1 MFPFISTQR
10 RACWPFFDS
19 APKLQVSSS
28 VQTEVLQSSEKS
40 LTMTLTVS
48 FPNIAAAIINA
59 VLLNFAGA
67 LSALLPS
74 VYISASPKG
83 FQRLGSVDRCLDA
96 LRKDQLPLLESCALV
111 QTMKHPDSN
120 VLVLIRLACFFSD
133 VWVVVIEICVYI
145 YTYVYY
151 IYNTNCRCF
160 LFVDVSW
167 FAWYHYISH
176 LIMIFYFDMFY
187 AIKPLNNLNP
197 LAHVFLRYSWAAF
210 NGVYCKNLSTFDGK
224 STVWAMV
231 AVDA

>member
-10 RACWPFFDS
+10 RACWPCFDS
-19 APKLQVSSS
+19 TPKLQVSSS

-59 VLLNFAGA
+59 VLLNFAAA

-74 VYISASPKG
+74 VSISASPKG

-111 QTMKHPDSN
+111 QTMKHPNSN

-145 YTYVYY
+145 HTHTTYTIQIADV
-151 IYNTNCRCF
+151 F

-167 FAWYHYISH
+167 FEWYHYISH

-187 AIKPLNNLNP
+187 AIKPLHNLNP